1 MIIKRPLTEEQKKA
15 LELPSVED
23 RLQALDEF
31 INYAGLKLLELE
43 EKQNPKPTVEY
54 TC

>member
-23 RLQALDEF
+23 RLKALVDF
-31 INYAGLKLLELE
+31 GDYVFWKLLELE